1 MPTVSYQGLALSWH
15 PQNNNDKPFV
25 IFLILVLTLF
35 IGLGLFLSSI
45 KVPETSHRTTV
56 EVPERIANFIMEKP
70 KPAPK
75 PPAPKKEVKIKEK
88 PKPKPKPAETP
99 KPKPKAT
106 VKRKKPAQPNK
117 LTKKESTARET
128 AAKSGLIALSGE
140 LSDLIDTSN
149 IDTMMGK
156 PLKKAGKGKGTQI
169 ATINTNLITAGTA
182 QASAQIDIEANLP
195 TVSSKT
201 TLDTQQRQAAA
212 ETLLASRAE
221 EPTTDEA
228 KNSSEEPQ
236 RASNQRSEEEIAFVI
251 DQNKSKLHAIYRSAR
266 RNNPGIMGMIVL
278 EITILPSGE
287 VEEIKVKSSELNNAR
302 LEARLIARIRKF
314 DFGSRNVNKVTVTY
328 PIEFLPS

>member
-1 MPTVSYQGLALSWH
+1 MSTVSYQGLALSWH

-25 IFLILVLTLF
+25 IFLVLVLTLF

-45 KVPETSHRTTV
+45 KVPETNHRTTV

-88 PKPKPKPAETP
+88 PKPEPKPAETP
-99 KPKPKAT
+99 KPKPKPT
-106 VKRKKPAQPNK
+106 VKRKKPAQPTK

-128 AAKSGLIALSGE
+128 AAKSGLIALSDE

-149 IDTMMGK
+149 IDSMMGK
-156 PLKKAGKGKGTQI
+156 PLKKTGKGTQMS
-169 ATINTNLITAGTA
+169 TLNTNLLTAGNA
-182 QASAQIDIEANLP
+182 QASDQIDIEANLP

-212 ETLLASRAE
+212 EALLASRAE
-221 EPTTDEA
+221 EPTVDEA
-228 KNSSEEPQ
+228 RNSSEEPP
-236 RASNQRSEEEIAFVI
+236 RAGNQRSEEEIAFVI

>member
-1 MPTVSYQGLALSWH
+1 MSTVSYQGLALSWH

-25 IFLILVLTLF
+25 IFLVLVLTLF

-45 KVPETSHRTTV
+45 KVPETSHRATV

-88 PKPKPKPAETP
+88 PKPKPRPAEMP
-99 KPKPKAT
+99 KPKPKPT
-106 VKRKKPAQPNK
+106 VKRKKPVQPTK

-128 AAKSGLIALSGE
+128 AAKSGLIALSDE

-156 PLKKAGKGKGTQI
+156 PLKKAGKGAQV
-169 ATINTNLITAGTA
+169 ATLNTNLLAVDNA
-182 QASAQIDIEANLP
+182 QASDQIDMEANLP

-212 ETLLASRAE
+212 EALLTSRAE
-221 EPTTDEA
+221 EATTDEA
-228 KNSSEEPQ
+228 KNSSEEPP
-236 RASNQRSEEEIAFVI
+236 RAGNQRSEEEIAFVI